1 MFILSLKMK
10 IFRIEKQILTLKF
23 EKNFYE
29 EAVHIE
35 ALIKTV
41 VKYIENSFCTKCVY
55 FFQFWDYQW
64 ILPPKKKNVETP
76 M

>member
-29 EAVHIE
+29 ETVHIE
-35 ALIKTV
+35 ALIKTAI
-41 VKYIENSFCTKCVY
+41 KYIENIFWTKCVY
-55 FFQFWDYQW
+55 FFQFWDYQ
-64 ILPPKKKNVETP
+64 
-76 M
+76 